1 MIEIDLNAR
10 ILLEDHNVFVV
21 RPRSGDC
28 GAPNRAAVLR
38 ALLSRCWN
46 GGGHGVLF
54 WERPSEKECAPCES
68 TSIENSLMEM

>member
-38 ALLSRCWN
+38 ALLSRCW
-46 GGGHGVLF
+46 HG
-54 WERPSEKECAPCES
+54 
-68 TSIENSLMEM
+68 NS